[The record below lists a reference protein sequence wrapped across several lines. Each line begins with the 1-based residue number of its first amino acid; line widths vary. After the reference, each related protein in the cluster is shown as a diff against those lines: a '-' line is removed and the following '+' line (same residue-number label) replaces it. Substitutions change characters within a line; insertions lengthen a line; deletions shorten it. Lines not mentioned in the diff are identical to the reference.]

1 MSLQDLTVELDSTQ
15 YSRMAS
21 GIDEAAISI
30 ADMAERL
37 TLFSGNFEGLGAN
50 TDRQVSMQNSVV
62 DILMS
67 IDESIFKLT
76 SFLIAT
82 TKKETQQDKFRAQ
95 EDAEKEKESK
105 GKKTKPNKKD
115 KKKEKE
121 SLMSLLGISAL
132 WRTLMATISAFAL
145 AFTTPILMLKGALVR
160 GLMIVSRFLTLP
172 MLAIVGLIAFIL
184 GAIEGWND
192 TEGKD
197 TTTRITAAIMRGLT
211 RVGEILIGYPADIIK
226 SIISWV
232 AGAMGFT
239 EVEAFLDSFSFQ
251 EGIAEMGANAEA
263 WMIEIMQEI
272 KGFFLGF
279 LNGSKK
285 LINKAN
291 RAVGGENVFDLSE
304 MGFETEAA
312 DQKKQLSADTN
323 ERELFHTVKSQ
334 DDEGRVTTKT
344 TGYTEAE
351 MTALAEGTIDTETGE
366 RYLKEFEKKRKGDAD
381 DIISEIESGVLDGQL
396 SEKEAAYMMA
406 DVLREYPEADG
417 MIDGT
422 AFLRTESDLLKA
434 AREVL
439 KDKTPAA
446 DVNFDE
452 NSDIPVI
459 ADPPVLEDV
468 VVTAQKRDNAVSGA
482 AAAKAAVATQSQQQS
497 FGQDLGDGSSVMGT
511 TGFANS
517 EDEAIAKVAGD
528 EARADN
534 VRAFKRR
541 QEARKQKVAEMSL
554 DQLMS
559 KVDRSPQSPLGKLA
573 AVELERRKQEAI
585 AGGTYKTETAQVL
598 ESTDMDMV
606 PPQTPKAVGA
616 SGKLATEQDV
626 NNAAKQQATMNVAT
640 GGATTNN
647 STTINGGGGGGDN
660 AAPMS
665 PRDNAE
671 PARQL
676 R

>member
-1 MSLQDLTVELDSTQ
+1 
-15 YSRMAS
+15 MAS

-351 MTALAEGTIDTETGE
+351 MTTALAEGTIDTETGE

>member
-15 YSRMAS
+15 YSRIAD
-21 GIDEAAISI
+21 GIDESAISI

-37 TLFSGNFEGLGAN
+37 TLFSGNLEGLGAN

-76 SFLIAT
+76 SFLIND
-82 TKKETQQDKFRAQ
+82 KKEEDKQGKFQAQ
-95 EDAEKEKESK
+95 EDAEKEKEDK
-105 GKKTKPNKKD
+105 GKLKAKPNKKD

-145 AFTTPILMLKGALVR
+145 AFTTPILALKGALVR
-160 GLMIVSRFLTLP
+160 GLTIVSRLWIP
-172 MLAIVGLIAFIL
+172 VLAAIGFIL
-184 GAIEGWND
+184 GALEGWNE

-197 TTTRITAAIMRGLT
+197 MTTRVTTAIMRGLGKA
-211 RVGEILIGYPADIIK
+211 VEFLIGIPLDIIK
-226 SIISWV
+226 SIVSWL
-232 AGAMGFT
+232 AGAFGFT
-239 EVEAFLDSFSFQ
+239 DLEKELDSFSFQ
-251 EGIAEMGANAEA
+251 DAIKVMMKDLEGWVLEVVFKIKEFFAGFMTGAMKA
-263 WMIEIMQEI
+263 
-272 KGFFLGF
+272 
-279 LNGSKK
+279 
-285 LINKAN
+285 INKAN
-291 RAVGGENVFDLSE
+291 RMVGGDNVFDLSDA
-304 MGFETEAA
+304 GFETEAT
-312 DQKKQLSADTN
+312 DQQSRLSADTN
-323 ERELFHTVKSQ
+323 DRTLMDTA
-334 DDEGRVTTKT
+334 GPGGKT
-344 TGYTEAE
+344 YTEAE
-351 MTALAEGTIDTETGE
+351 IETAVADGTLDSKRADEMLATFKSRRE
-366 RYLKEFEKKRKGDAD
+366 GDAD
-381 DIISEIESGVLDGQL
+381 DIISEIENGVLDGQL

-417 MIDGT
+417 MMDGT
-422 AFLRTESDLLKA
+422 AFLRKESDLLKA
-434 AREVL
+434 AREVI
-439 KDKTPAA
+439 KTGATTTENKSEERKERASGEDIPDLPPGAA
-446 DVNFDE
+446 DVTGFTADGIPIVADNTV
-452 NSDIPVI
+452 SD
-459 ADPPVLEDV
+459 
-468 VVTAQKRDNAVSGA
+468 N
-482 AAAKAAVATQSQQQS
+482 AVATQSQQQS